1 MKRTLGFMQLQTF
14 DLLNVSQ
21 RHIRSIILAFS
32 KTIIYNL
39 GNFPTNQK
47 VQITNLLGNDFFK

>member
-1 MKRTLGFMQLQTF
+1 MKRTLGFMQLRTF

-21 RHIRSIILAFS
+21 RHIRSIILAFG